1 MEALTI
7 SAANLDTIEKNLGAV
22 ANELT
27 GVITNV
33 STVNNQV
40 NKVEAKVESLND
52 EIKNL
57 MREIRET
64 TIVTNARQ
72 AIMYNNEQIN
82 KKYGYYDQVRRT
94 TESLLDALDNSS
106 INKKSLINLKQN
118 LLLNTPNY
126 WLANALAA
134 LTSWLLNNKEETDKE
149 VKNALKKDAA
159 KTSLFFTLI
168 NLKLG
173 RTTTSLNWLNK
184 YLSLE
189 NPLKLD
195 KDFVTILDLVTT
207 GAFGDTAKEEV
218 LTKINTWLNEL
229 NSENQIQEKVQNI
242 WLNYITGKELD
253 NVPFNQL
260 IKYSKDINI
269 LRNNLILSSSYVPIK
284 NELTE
289 LINKDSNSKNIN
301 DILNNL
307 IYEYEE
313 KEQTYQK
320 DNLLNQLIINCNG
333 NKEEAQRLYAK
344 QETVLN
350 NQNDII
356 TLLTNIILNKELY
369 KVSEETKKIALAYTK
384 PYLIKALEQKKKQIN
399 NDPFNITINDF
410 QTKTTDG
417 QNMTYI
423 KSELELYLSNK
434 FNNEDKDLIIILL
447 FVNIIGIIGI
457 FITLNSKIL
466 STILIIILLLGNIVL
481 FYKLNKRSKIRN
493 IEKNKIRSD
502 TINAL
507 ERILAES
514 IDYYNIQ
521 KEDEEEYHKLINFL
535 NNIEVRNY
543 LNSNNERNINIG
555 E

>member
-313 KEQTYQK
+313 KEQIYQK

-384 PYLIKALEQKKKQIN
+384 TYLIKALEQKKKQIN

-493 IEKNKIRSD
+493 IEKNKLRSD

-514 IDYYNIQ
+514 IDYHNIQ
-521 KEDEEEYHKLINFL
+521 KEDEEE
-535 NNIEVRNY
+535 
-543 LNSNNERNINIG
+543 
-555 E
+555 